1 VNGARSSLASIHAI
15 TEQQTTRRTSDSEKV
30 RRPIELA
37 AAPPVEA
44 PTKRPS
50 VALVVAVVLT
60 AVLEVLD
67 ITIVSV
73 ATPHMLGSFGATPD
87 QINWVL
93 TSYLV
98 SAAVV
103 MPLTGHLSERL
114 GQRRLLV
121 FSIIGFIASSAL
133 CGLSWTL
140 ASMVLFRL
148 AQGIC
153 GAPLVPLSQA
163 ILLDAFPR
171 DKRGQALAIFGLGI
185 MVAPVLGPTLGGW
198 LTDTFTWRAVFYINV
213 PVGLF
218 ALLLAMAHLPYVPMK
233 HLKTDWTGLLL
244 LILAVGAVQFVLDQG
259 QMRDWF
265 DSRVIQALTGLALFS
280 GAAFFMRGWDKPDN
294 IVDLSLLKDRN
305 FVAGLIAIAA
315 YGITLF
321 GAIALLPLLTE
332 RLLDYPAMTAGMLF
346 VPRAAVSAISLAVT
360 GGILLR
366 LVDPRTLVAAGL
378 VLSAVGTMVM
388 AHLSLAVDA
397 WGLIWPGLIAGAGM
411 GLFFVPLTAVACGS
425 MPSNKLDEASGLYAL
440 MRGIG
445 SSIGIAVVSW
455 LFVRQG
461 QIHWQNLLSHI
472 NPFNPALLP
481 YQSTLGLD
489 LQGAGSIA
497 EVAREITRH
506 AEMQAFN
513 DLFWFIGWVTLATL
527 PLLLLVKRPEAKG
540 IIVV

>member
-1 VNGARSSLASIHAI
+1 
-15 TEQQTTRRTSDSEKV
+15 
-30 RRPIELA
+30 
-37 AAPPVEA
+37 
-44 PTKRPS
+44 
-50 VALVVAVVLT
+50 
-60 AVLEVLD
+60 
-67 ITIVSV
+67 
-73 ATPHMLGSFGATPD
+73 
-87 QINWVL
+87 
-93 TSYLV
+93 
-98 SAAVV
+98 
-103 MPLTGHLSERL
+103 
-114 GQRRLLV
+114 
-121 FSIIGFIASSAL
+121 
-133 CGLSWTL
+133 
-140 ASMVLFRL
+140 MVLFRL

-332 RLLDYPAMTAGMLF
+332 RLLDYPAMTTDMLF

-411 GLFFVPLTAVACGS
+411 GLFFVPLTAVAFGS

-481 YQSTLGLD
+481 YQSTVGLD